1 MGTVKTQTSNP
12 CYNCSTRE
20 VGCHAKCE
28 RYQTKRSENEQRKAA
43 LREKNALDA
52 IVYQMNSDSAKKREK
67 KRNLK

>member
-12 CYNCSTRE
+12 CYKCSMRE
-20 VGCHAKCE
+20 IGCHAKCE
-28 RYQTKRSENEQRKAA
+28 RYQTKHAENEARKSA

-52 IVYQMNSDSAKKREK
+52 IVYQMNSTSAKKRKK